1 MIKPGKYFFI
11 AFFFLYGALQ
21 AQPEIPLN
29 EYGLKVVSDISL
41 YHKLVA
47 LDSSNALL
55 DLEILI
61 PNLKKDVKYATT
73 DNVTKHVLYETPGVF
88 LRLPAANALRN
99 VAVELALNGIGLVI
113 YDGYRPYAVTKKIW
127 EFVLDED
134 FAASP
139 KTGSRHNRGCAIDL
153 GLYDLKTGELLE
165 MPTVFDD
172 FTTKAG
178 HAYQDLFLSIR
189 ANRALLRSV
198 MEKHGFQVLE
208 SEWWHYDFRDWK
220 KYDLMDIPF
229 TELHQSK

>member
-1 MIKPGKYFFI
+1 MIKHGRYFFL
-11 AFFFLYGALQ
+11 AFLLLISGLQ

-41 YHKLVA
+41 YHKLVEF
-47 LDSSNALL
+47 DSSNAIL
-55 DLEILI
+55 DLEMLI
-61 PNLKKDVKYATT
+61 SNLKKDVKYATT
-73 DNVTKHVLYETPGVF
+73 DNVTKHVLYESPGVF
-88 LRLPAANALRN
+88 LRSPAAYALKN
-99 VAVELALNGIGLVI
+99 VAHELALNGIGLLI

-165 MPTVFDD
+165 MPTVFDE
-172 FTTKAG
+172 FTPKAG
-178 HAYQDLFLSIR
+178 HGYQDLSLSIR

-198 MEKHGFQVLE
+198 MEKHGFQMLE

-229 TELHQSK
+229 TELHPSK